1 MLNKSDK
8 VKVTKLIELLA
19 ERIAKKKKKKS
30 MLETSA
36 ANKSLVGKYLVSEW
50 GYSMSL
56 TAWVKVISE
65 TPKTLLV
72 KEVKS
77 RNTTTEEDA
86 KYGLTCGWLQN
97 YVLPTDEVETR
108 NGEEQ
113 KAFRVYKRST
123 KTGTIITPEGSK
135 QQIIDIYVGRTPGSS
150 MKHYFELWDGKP
162 TFENH
167 CD

>member
-1 MLNKSDK
+1 MKNETITINCKQCHNYIDSMN
-8 VKVTKLIELLA
+8 ELDCPHCH
-19 ERIAKKKKKKS
+19 
-30 MLETSA
+30 
-36 ANKSLVGKYLVSEW
+36 ANNRELSKSLVGKYLVSEW

-56 TAWVKVISE
+56 TTWVKVISE
-65 TPKTLLV
+65 TQKTLLV

-86 KYGLTCGWLQN
+86 KYGLTYGWLQN
-97 YVLPTDEVETR
+97 YVLPTDKVETR

-123 KTGTIITPEGSK
+123 RTDTIITPEGSK

-162 TFENH
+162 IFENH